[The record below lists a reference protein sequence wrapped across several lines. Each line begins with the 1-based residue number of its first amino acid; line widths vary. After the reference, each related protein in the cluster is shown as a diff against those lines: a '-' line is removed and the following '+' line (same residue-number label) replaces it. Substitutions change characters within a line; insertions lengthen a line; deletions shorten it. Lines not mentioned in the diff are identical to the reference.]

1 MFLRPGRRKSFLQA
15 LQNQCFHLGTQIY
28 RAVMPTDTELID
40 FIKFCKKQG
49 LQVFLKPVVECRN
62 GACRAD
68 IDFMDNDKF
77 CNEQWLRWMENYRKF
92 IMQYAAIAEKTECEM
107 FFIGSCLLKLVQH
120 TEAWRSLIAE
130 VRSCYHG
137 QLTYEADI
145 YNEENVEFWDDVD
158 IIASDGSNSVYYL
171 EQEIERLSQL
181 AKVHNKP
188 LMITSCGCMSTRGA
202 ATSPNSWKMDGE
214 QSLEEQVLYY
224 EKLFSICRQKQRLE
238 GIGLW
243 CWNNRRQSE
252 HTAKKDKRYFIYGKP
267 ACQVIHGEWSKVK

>member
-1 MFLRPGRRKSFLQA
+1 MEYVKAINYTGFNYHCIGEERTKENLCLMKKQTACNTIIIVLGA
-15 LQNQCFHLGTQIY
+15 LQDEPFDDVLDYTHP
-28 RAVMPTDTELID
+28 VMPTDTELID

-158 IIASDGSNSVYYL
+158 IIASDGSYSVYYL

-181 AKVHNKP
+181 AKVHNTP
-188 LMITSCGCMSTRGA
+188 
-202 ATSPNSWKMDGE
+202 SPNRRPIS
-214 QSLEEQVLYY
+214 SLIPINWSMSV
-224 EKLFSICRQKQRLE
+224 SIM
-238 GIGLW
+238 
-243 CWNNRRQSE
+243 
-252 HTAKKDKRYFIYGKP
+252 
-267 ACQVIHGEWSKVK
+267 